1 MTPCSYTSPWQP
13 QLRPL
18 AGRCSSR
25 PSTWPGSCTCR
36 SPSGTP
42 CTGRPGPRGDGD
54 TGDGGGD
61 DDIAPCATN
70 EYTAPCDSDD
80 DTAPFDSDDG
90 IAPSD
95 SDDDLYSFGSDD
107 DIAKGDSDDNI
118 APSDYEIAPEVDDAI
133 VIALT
138 RRGAMAT
145 RSRAVFMMVVLGMFP
160 WPKCTSKWCLLPASP
175 ALYLWR
181 VH

>member
-42 CTGRPGPRGDGD
+42 CTGRPGPGGDGD

-61 DDIAPCATN
+61 DDIAPCASN
-70 EYTAPCDSDD
+70 KYTAPCDSDD

-90 IAPSD
+90 MALSD
-95 SDDDLYSFGSDD
+95 SDDDINSFGSDD
-107 DIAKGDSDDNI
+107 DIAKKVTVMIILLHQIMKLLQEMIMLLSVL
-118 APSDYEIAPEVDDAI
+118 SPE
-133 VIALT
+133 
-138 RRGAMAT
+138 GE
-145 RSRAVFMMVVLGMFP
+145 P
-160 WPKCTSKWCLLPASP
+160 WP
-175 ALYLWR
+175 
-181 VH
+181 